1 MLPAP
6 HAEDGHVAIGAA
18 LGATGIAGGAFVCG
32 SSSAGASTGS
42 PGENS
47 ITSLM
52 RCCSGS
58 LSSPS
63 RGSVACVSR
72 ILDSGGGQARL
83 PCRISGAVGLRANHG
98 KRPFARKSHSWT
110 LAIGSYRTSL
120 VDIAPAMKASG
131 ATYPC
136 AHAQVDEKAGNVSG
150 CVAESA
156 CCRKLSAQPCQHSNH
171 HYLFRWPIKPS
182 LRHAGNHSGFLVRF
196 NRLRLEFAL
205 IAGCNPVCRP

>member
-1 MLPAP
+1 MSNKMDMRGCISEKPLHIFLP
-6 HAEDGHVAIGAA
+6 HW
-18 LGATGIAGGAFVCG
+18 
-32 SSSAGASTGS
+32 
-42 PGENS
+42 
-47 ITSLM
+47 
-52 RCCSGS
+52 
-58 LSSPS
+58 
-63 RGSVACVSR
+63 
-72 ILDSGGGQARL
+72 
-83 PCRISGAVGLRANHG
+83 ISGAVGLRVNHG

-120 VDIAPAMKASG
+120 IDIAPAMKVSG

-156 CCRKLSAQPCQHSNH
+156 CFRKLSAQPCRHSNH
-171 HYLFRWPIKPS
+171 HYLFRWLMKPS
-182 LRHAGNHSGFLVRF
+182 LRHAGNHSGCLVRF

>member
-1 MLPAP
+1 MGQESISHQSSKDSFGYYATCVPCRRCARRHRRWLQAPLTSSWHFRFRFFLPWRVERFGGLRVP
-6 HAEDGHVAIGAA
+6 HIGQW
-18 LGATGIAGGAFVCG
+18 
-32 SSSAGASTGS
+32 
-42 PGENS
+42 
-47 ITSLM
+47 
-52 RCCSGS
+52 R
-58 LSSPS
+58 
-63 RGSVACVSR
+63 
-72 ILDSGGGQARL
+72 GQARL

-171 HYLFRWPIKPS
+171 HYLFRWPMKPS

>member
-1 MLPAP
+1 
-6 HAEDGHVAIGAA
+6 
-18 LGATGIAGGAFVCG
+18 
-32 SSSAGASTGS
+32 
-42 PGENS
+42 
-47 ITSLM
+47 M

-83 PCRISGAVGLRANHG
+83 PCRISGAVGLRANPG

-156 CCRKLSAQPCQHSNH
+156 CCCKLSAQPCQHSNH
-171 HYLFRWPIKPS
+171 HYLFRWLMKPS
-182 LRHAGNHSGFLVRF
+182 LRHAGNHSSFLVRF